1 MKREEPS
8 ACLVHALVDKVG
20 GEELRRNGVALVC
33 AVDKRLTVGL
43 GAACHLAL
51 KRVVEL
57 GIRHGAR
64 IEPHVDKVALTI
76 HGLALVV
83 DKNNIVDIRTVEVY
97 AVIILL
103 GEIARHKALVL
114 HRVALHHAGSNS
126 LLDLGIKLL
135 KRAYALLTTVL
146 VAPDGQRGAPEA

>member
-1 MKREEPS
+1 M
-8 ACLVHALVDKVG
+8 
-20 GEELRRNGVALVC
+20 
-33 AVDKRLTVGL
+33 
-43 GAACHLAL
+43 
-51 KRVVEL
+51 
-57 GIRHGAR
+57 
-64 IEPHVDKVALTI
+64 
-76 HGLALVV
+76 
-83 DKNNIVDIRTVEVY
+83 EVY

-135 KRAYALLTTVL
+135 KRAYALLAAVL